1 MKKRVTFLSIIVFMS
16 AMYGA
21 FAQERATSNSSTQ
34 KKQDELMKVNYQPVH
49 LIANIGK
56 TDENTYTNFGIEL
69 NASRRLINY
78 VNYGVGLAYYRFEWS
93 NNGGFDNVPYP
104 YVATQSNSFE
114 PSAFLSAYLP
124 LNKVLGNADRSS
136 VGFFP
141 YVSAGAFFR
150 SSSINTDT
158 RTSTTSGT
166 TSSADSATDFGFYNI
181 VGVDYKF
188 KKSIGLSL
196 ATQKFNSFW
205 FGVNF
210 QF

>member
-1 MKKRVTFLSIIVFMS
+1 MKKYFTFLSIIVFMS
-16 AMYGA
+16 AMHGA
-21 FAQERATSNSSTQ
+21 FAQKRSTSNSSTNKRQ
-34 KKQDELMKVNYQPVH
+34 AAMAEVNYQPLH

-56 TDENTYTNFGIEL
+56 TDENTVTNFGIEL

-78 VNYGVGLAYYRFEWS
+78 VNYGVGLAYYRFEWT
-93 NNGGFDNVPYP
+93 NNGGFDAPYP
-104 YVATQSNSFE
+104 YVASQSNSFE
-114 PSAFLSAYLP
+114 PSAFLTAYLP

-141 YVSAGAFFR
+141 YVSAGAYFR
-150 SSSINTDT
+150 NSSINTDT
-158 RTSTTSGT
+158 RTSATSGT
-166 TSSADSATDFGFYNI
+166 TSSSDSATDFGFYNI
-181 VGVDYKF
+181 VGLDYKF
-188 KKSIGLSL
+188 KKSMGVSL